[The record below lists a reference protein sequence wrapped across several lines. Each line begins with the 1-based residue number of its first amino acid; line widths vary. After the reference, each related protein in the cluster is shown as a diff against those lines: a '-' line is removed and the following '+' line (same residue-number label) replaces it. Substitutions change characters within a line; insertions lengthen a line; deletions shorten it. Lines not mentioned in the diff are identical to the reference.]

1 MYDPWEVSDDP
12 HMRTPAYG
20 QAALSDLLPS
30 IAEALGVAGA
40 AGPLPLAP
48 AERVCVFLVDGLGAC
63 LIREHAA
70 IAPYLAS
77 LLAERA
83 PDADPPAREPYDDGG
98 AGDGLSPAFHPYAT
112 GPSAA
117 VDAPPGTGRLLS
129 AGFPS
134 TTATSLT
141 SLGTGLPPG
150 AHGMLGLRVA
160 LPGSDRLLNLLR
172 WDASVDPYTWQPH
185 DTVLQRAAAD
195 GVAVTH
201 VSAPRFVESG
211 LTRSSLRGGTYV
223 GAESMEVRVAE
234 ALAALGRPGRALVY
248 LYYAGLDVAGH
259 VAGVDSEAWRGQ
271 LRLVDEVVADLARGL
286 PAGTVLY
293 VTADHGM
300 VDVPRHRHIDIDQDP
315 ELRAGLALFG
325 GEGRARHL
333 YAHPGAARDV
343 LAIWQ
348 DRLADVALVRSRAQA
363 IADGWFGP
371 GVDEAVLPRIGDVVV
386 ALRED
391 WAVVASRRES
401 VDTRQVGMHGSLTR
415 REQQVPL
422 LEIRG

>member
-1 MYDPWEVSDDP
+1 
-12 HMRTPAYG
+12 MRPPAYG

-30 IAEALGVAGA
+30 IAGGLGVSGVS
-40 AGPLPLAP
+40 GPLPLTP
-48 AERVCVFLVDGLGAC
+48 AARVCVFLVDGMGAC
-63 LIREHAA
+63 LIREHAEL
-70 IAPYLAS
+70 APYLAG
-77 LLAERA
+77 LLARRA
-83 PDADPPAREPYDDGG
+83 PDTDWHGEPYDQAETTQPD
-98 AGDGLSPAFHPYAT
+98 ATSEPAPV
-112 GPSAA
+112 SS

-160 LPGSDRLLNLLR
+160 VPGTDRLINLLR
-172 WDASVDPYTWQPH
+172 WDARVDPFAWQPH
-185 DTVLQRAAAD
+185 DTLLQRAAAD
-195 GVAVTH
+195 GVTVTH

-211 LTRSSLRGGTYV
+211 LTRSSLRGGAYI
-223 GAESMEVRVAE
+223 GAESMELRVTE
-234 ALAALGRPGRALVY
+234 ALTALRRPGRALVY
-248 LYYAGLDVAGH
+248 LYYGGLDVAGH
-259 VAGVDSEAWRGQ
+259 VAGVDSDAWRDQ
-271 LRLVDEVVADLARGL
+271 LRLVDGVVRDLARGL
-286 PAGTVLY
+286 PEGVALY

-348 DRLADVALVRSRAQA
+348 DRLADVAVVRSREQA
-363 IADGWFGP
+363 IAAGWFGP
-371 GVDEAVLPRIGDVVV
+371 RVDEEILQRIGDVIV
-386 ALRED
+386 AMRED
-391 WAVVASRRES
+391 WAVVATRREPI
-401 VDTRQVGMHGSLTR
+401 DARQVGMHGSLTR

-422 LEIRG
+422 LEIRA